1 MALRNHPYISSAV
14 ASSMAVESA
23 IRQARSA
30 FLPTAGLNVTSRLAD
45 AGTVLATGGNVL
57 QLVTDFGRTR
67 SRVKA
72 AQFRYQAANDNV
84 SNARAQI
91 LLSVRRA
98 Y

>member
-14 ASSMAVESA
+14 ASSMAVEST

-30 FLPTAGLNVTSRLAD
+30 LLPTAGLNVPSTEAGD
-45 AGTVLATGGNVL
+45 GTVLATGVNVL

-67 SRVKA
+67 SLVKA

-84 SNARAQI
+84 INARAQI